1 MSSDNITITITIEPG
16 GSFGQSY
23 FYDAA
28 ITFEGYG
35 FKSSR
40 RRGEVHLMWSP
51 KGEWDSW
58 GRREWVEDNLMLD
71 VEDFEWA
78 AEVVLKQLK
87 DRTPRNVIL
96 TWSRPVWDHE
106 AELRSP
112 APQQPNL

>member
-1 MSSDNITITITIEPG
+1 
-16 GSFGQSY
+16 
-23 FYDAA
+23 
-28 ITFEGYG
+28 
-35 FKSSR
+35 
-40 RRGEVHLMWSP
+40 
-51 KGEWDSW
+51 
-58 GRREWVEDNLMLD
+58 MLD

-87 DRTPRNVIL
+87 DRTPRTVIL